1 MICKKKRI
9 KIVETCSFSYPKSE
23 ELDNHDAILPA
34 IEVDKAIYFALADG
48 VGRSR
53 TAKLAATTAI
63 NSVYEV
69 IKSTLSPSM
78 HDIYCHV
85 QSELEKIE
93 YLDSSFEKAATTLVI
108 CKIHEEGIT
117 IASVG
122 DSRAYITRK
131 CSLKKVT
138 NDHTEKE
145 KLIERGI
152 FTKKELKNH
161 PAENVLTNCI
171 QPFKH
176 FYLDEIRLNHEEVK
190 SGIIILVSDGV
201 YKSFEGKRV
210 IGNVS
215 SIDLLQVSL
224 NIKKRVLKAGVKDD
238 FSLVAVSYN

>member
-63 NSVYEV
+63 NSVYAV
-69 IKSTLSPSM
+69 I
-78 HDIYCHV
+78 IYCHV